1 MNERIKELYEQAHL
15 VYEIPYESSV
25 VDSTIVSTYKRRQF
39 DAEKFAELII
49 EKCAQASE
57 VYWNDAGL
65 QRAFSPSEYIYT
77 ILEVEE

>member
-1 MNERIKELYEQAHL
+1 MNERIKELEKQSVFYNEDE
-15 VYEIPYESSV
+15 EIWET
-25 VDSTIVSTYKRRQF
+25 DL
-39 DAEKFAELII
+39 EKFAELII

>member
-1 MNERIKELYEQAHL
+1 MNERIKELAKQADGVFIHKL
-15 VYEIPYESSV
+15 ITGAKQYTFLEK
-25 VDSTIVSTYKRRQF
+25 DL
-39 DAEKFAELII
+39 EKFAELIV

-77 ILEVEE
+77 ILEVE